1 MAEQLNQKKD
11 ELKMIS
17 ASDLSL
23 IYVTDSVDDAIG
35 HIQSKAIKPFG
46 LKLVTRVRRHLPW
59 LGERGWSK
67 GP

>member
-1 MAEQLNQKKD
+1 
-11 ELKMIS
+11 MIS

-23 IYVTDSVDDAIG
+23 IYATDSVDDAIG

-59 LGERGWSK
+59 LGERGWPK
-67 GP
+67 GS